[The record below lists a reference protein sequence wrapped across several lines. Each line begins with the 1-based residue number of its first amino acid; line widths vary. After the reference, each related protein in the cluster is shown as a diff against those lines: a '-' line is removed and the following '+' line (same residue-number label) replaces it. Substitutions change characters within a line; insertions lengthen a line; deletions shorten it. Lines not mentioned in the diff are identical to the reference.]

1 MNRTLLIVICDFLL
15 LTLISTARLDQMPSV
30 NTSPSGQI
38 KLETYSRPDAA
49 APDTKAP
56 PPLDPRTADVI
67 EAMKST
73 LEEERTSRE
82 QLAST
87 LSETEAALRAQQELA
102 MQRQQQLDTASKTIQ
117 AKEQEARIIEQARNR
132 LASQYADAQTNLT
145 AFQKQLAATSAEA
158 KQSQQR
164 LSTVEQEFAKARSNL
179 TELEKELSS
188 TSTEAR
194 MAREQLAK
202 IEGDLRSRQTEA
214 EQARSRIDQ
223 VERLRQAAELERER
237 IAGQLKVA
245 ETEQRMTQQQLA
257 SAQQEKEKI
266 QKVAT
271 ELAEGVVQFAEKQGE
286 LTKEIRENRPLSAN
300 SIFAEFIT
308 NRVNTDFRADR
319 SGVLGRNISKDTQ
332 ARTVLVSDGMQ
343 TYALYHVDDTPFRL
357 EEFGKDWER
366 FIVHLYRGSAILPM
380 DKIHFLSM
388 DPRVVVIPVTKQ
400 QAQQLGAKVY
410 KTVADPYKF
419 QEALILGA
427 DEGYYGE
434 CRFALDPSNRG
445 YLKMDRS
452 ALGKFVGKFNPSR
465 GDLVFSKSGDLIGIM
480 VNKQYCALLVSFA
493 PRATIPAGSNL
504 NAPAI
509 GTQLSSMQQD
519 LRGLPP
525 EMQ

>member
-15 LTLISTARLDQMPSV
+15 LTLISTARLDQMPSLP
-30 NTSPSGQI
+30 NTAPTQLQI
-38 KLETYSRPDAA
+38 ETYSNPATA
-49 APDTKAP
+49 VAEAP
-56 PPLDPRTADVI
+56 PAPALDPRTADVLD
-67 EAMKST
+67 AMRSS
-73 LEEERTSRE
+73 LELERSSRE

-87 LSETEAALRAQQELA
+87 LSETEEALRAQQQLA
-102 MQRQQQLDTASKTIQ
+102 AQRQQELQTAAKTIE

-132 LASQYADAQTNLT
+132 LASEYASAQTNL
-145 AFQKQLAATSAEA
+145 ASFQKQLAATSAEA
-158 KQSQQR
+158 R
-164 LSTVEQEFAKARSNL
+164 LSQERLNTVEQQFSQARDNL
-179 TELEKELSS
+179 VQLEKELSS
-188 TSTEAR
+188 TSTEAK
-194 MAREQLAK
+194 MARERLAQ
-202 IEGDLRSRQTEA
+202 IENDLRSRQSEA
-214 EQARSRIDQ
+214 EQARSRIEQ
-223 VERLRQAAELERER
+223 VERLRQAAEIEREK

-245 ETEQRMTQQQLA
+245 ETEQKMTQQQLA
-257 SAQQEKEKI
+257 AAQQEKQAI

-300 SIFAEFIT
+300 TIFADFIT

-319 SGVLGRNISKDTQ
+319 SGILGRTVSKDTQ
-332 ARTVLVSDGMQ
+332 ARTLLVSDGTQ
-343 TYALYHVDDTPFRL
+343 TYALYHVEDTPFRI

-366 FIVHLYRGSAILPM
+366 FIVHLYRGNTILPM
-380 DKIHFLSM
+380 AKIHFLSM
-388 DPRVVVIPVTKQ
+388 DPRVVVIPVTEA
-400 QAQQLGAKVY
+400 QAKQLGAKVY

-434 CRFALDPSNRG
+434 CRFALDPSNRA

-465 GDLVFSKSGDLIGIM
+465 GDLVLSKSGDLIGIM
-480 VNKQYCALLVSFA
+480 VNKQYCALLNSFV
-493 PRATIPAGSNL
+493 PRTTIPAGSNL
-504 NAPAI
+504 NAQAI

-519 LRGLPP
+519 LRGLPS